1 MKFLAKVLKQNADIF
16 SNNIC
21 NFFSFCVN
29 EGKLPNISKNA
40 DISPAFKKVYRG
52 YKGSYRSMSILLV
65 IAKIFGKLLRK
76 QENIFMDQFLSK
88 YQCGFQKGYIAQQCL
103 LVI

>member
-29 EGKLPNISKNA
+29 KGKLPNISKNA

-76 QENIFMDQFLSK
+76 QENIFMDQLWI
-88 YQCGFQKGYIAQQCL
+88 FQNINVVFRK
-103 LVI
+103 VILRNNASW